1 VVADVRRRGVDR
13 VACGGDLALTGPRP
27 AEVIDRV
34 RELGWPGAVGNTDP
48 GSSPSFVGNLH
59 PTAGP
64 E

>member
-1 VVADVRRRGVDR
+1 M
-13 VACGGDLALTGPRP
+13 ACGGDLALTGPRP